1 MYVDLSFHLRVWMK
15 ITISVFQWNLKWN
28 YERWKISEV
37 STIGRRREDKKV
49 VCQTSFSPSLIE
61 THNKQRLYGCLYTR
75 SLHMVIW
82 YNSSHF
88 SIFMVGGRQSFTCR
102 VFLSLFFFLF
112 RPKQIWSYLLAIQF
126 PCLENDDWSHYG
138 SSRRRSK
145 RIVVVTCPR
154 TISQGRRNVYGSSCS
169 KAPSI
174 SSSFYFVWFS
184 SYDFWSTRSAILL
197 ASQTACRTRWPAS
210 HLPRNSA
217 EFRATWLQPSAQ
229 DQMLEFFKALLAI
242 FPRQTS
248 YMRYNTHAAA
258 LCSRMHLAHLGHT
271 WK

>member
-1 MYVDLSFHLRVWMK
+1 MMIDRITGAAVGDLSALLLWLVHVQSAK
-15 ITISVFQWNLKWN
+15 
-28 YERWKISEV
+28 
-37 STIGRRREDKKV
+37 
-49 VCQTSFSPSLIE
+49 
-61 THNKQRLYGCLYTR
+61 
-75 SLHMVIW
+75 
-82 YNSSHF
+82 
-88 SIFMVGGRQSFTCR
+88 VGGMCT
-102 VFLSLFFFLF
+102 
-112 RPKQIWSYLLAIQF
+112 A
-126 PCLENDDWSHYG
+126 
-138 SSRRRSK
+138 
-145 RIVVVTCPR
+145 VVVPK
-154 TISQGRRNVYGSSCS
+154 RRASVQV
-169 KAPSI
+169 
-174 SSSFYFVWFS
+174 FYFVWFS

-271 WK
+271 WNKIKNKKNKRRGDTYVK

>member
-1 MYVDLSFHLRVWMK
+1 MRENPLHRYIPTVRYLRDDMYVDLSFHLIVWMK
-15 ITISVFQWNLKWN
+15 IAISVFQWNLKWKTN
-28 YERWKISEV
+28 GGKYRRCRRLAEGERIKRLFV
-37 STIGRRREDKKV
+37 K
-49 VCQTSFSPSLIE
+49 TSFSPSLIE
-61 THNKQRLYGCLYTR
+61 THNKKRLYGCLYTR

-174 SSSFYFVWFS
+174 SSSFLFCL
-184 SYDFWSTRSAILL
+184 IL
-197 ASQTACRTRWPAS
+197 
-210 HLPRNSA
+210 
-217 EFRATWLQPSAQ
+217 
-229 DQMLEFFKALLAI
+229 
-242 FPRQTS
+242 
-248 YMRYNTHAAA
+248 
-258 LCSRMHLAHLGHT
+258 
-271 WK
+271 